1 MSNVEPLLAKR
12 AARPLATI
20 VIEPV
25 HWKADSPLRRDKPEM
40 FGLRLLS
47 EYDKSEVKMSAIT
60 FAKLNWPDDR
70 EEQTRGFN
78 DRLMACYVSRA
89 LCNPNDASKG
99 MFEFPDEQ
107 GPRALVTE
115 FFRDAWF
122 RLEVLSVQVSPTI
135 EMLSDADLDDFK
147 ANLTAERLNTILPLP
162 RQRRLR
168 RMLAYIRSEL
178 KR

>member
-1 MSNVEPLLAKR
+1 MSNVEPLLLKR
-12 AARPLATI
+12 ATRPLATI
-20 VIEPV
+20 VIEPG
-25 HWKADSPLRRDKPEM
+25 HWKADSPLKREKPEM

-47 EYDKSEVKMSAIT
+47 EHDKSEVKMSAIT

-70 EEQTRGFN
+70 EEQTKGFN

-89 LCNPNDASKG
+89 LCNPNDASKAA
-99 MFEFPDEQ
+99 FELPDEQ
-107 GPRALVTE
+107 GPRALITE

-122 RLEVLSVQVSPTI
+122 KLEVLSVQVSPTI
-135 EMLSDADLDDFK
+135 EMMADTDLDDFK
-147 ANLTAERLNTILPLP
+147 ALLTAERLNLILPLP

-178 KR
+178 KQ